1 MRHQYAGLTALTLVI
16 ALSIT
21 VAACDSGPEYAQFA
35 DAPTAAAH
43 QHQQPPGTSNASAE
57 LNRELAALR
66 RVVAPLHNF
75 ERAQAAGW
83 SAQITP
89 CLELPGVGG
98 MGFHYGNP
106 TYLGDGG
113 AVSVTQPEALLFEPT
128 EDGQM
133 RFVGVE
139 YIVPFTDVPPTG
151 PAPVLFGLPFEAVTG
166 AGVWGLHAWVG
177 RHNPDGMFTAWNPMV
192 SCEFAAP

>member
-1 MRHQYAGLTALTLVI
+1 MRRLYLGLTALALTLSLS
-16 ALSIT
+16 ALI
-21 VAACDSGPEYAQFA
+21 AACDSGPDYAQA
-35 DAPTAAAH
+35 GAAPSAAAH
-43 QHQQPPGTSNASAE
+43 QHHSPPVTSNGTAE

-66 RVVAPLHNF
+66 RVVAPLHSF

-83 SAQITP
+83 TVEATP

-106 TYLGDGG
+106 AYIGDGG
-113 AVSVTQPEALLFEPT
+113 AVSVTQPELLLFEPM
-128 EDGQM
+128 ENGQM

-151 PAPVLFGLPFEAVTG
+151 PAPVLFGIPFDPVPD
-166 AGVWGLHAWVG
+166 AGLWGLHAWVG
-177 RHNPDGMFTAWNPMV
+177 RHNPSGTFAAWNPLV
-192 SCEFAAP
+192 SCEFAP